1 MDLDLKNKIKNGI
14 SDNKG
19 NVGLIILICL
29 LAAVSASLIFMV
41 VSSILEERR
50 DRSYT
55 VVNYASSPLAT
66 ETDGDIYH
74 AAGASVA
81 TNTDTEEDE
90 YSGPHAV
97 FPVMSEGDSSSDK
110 ETTEES
116 ETVTTE
122 IAEDISTETVNSET
136 DTAAVGSDVYYPTR
150 YEIVD
155 NSGIDKGYYKDPG
168 RIAHSTDYPYVTVD
182 DSYFEDA
189 VFIGDSRTQGL
200 MLYGNMKTA
209 TFYCKQSL
217 FVHNFLTEV
226 YAATPSGTMT
236 VPEALRLYKFK
247 KVYIM
252 IGINSMGLSTQGD
265 FRDYYAEIVDTVRA
279 LQPNAVIF
287 VNGIMNV
294 TTSYSNGAPTINNIN
309 IRDKNVLISEFA
321 NGRDIFYLDMNE
333 ALCGEDGG
341 LVPAYTWDG
350 VHLYP
355 DYYQVW
361 KDFLYSHGL
370 QQSTIDY
377 LNS

>member
-1 MDLDLKNKIKNGI
+1 MDNDKINKNRRVV

-19 NVGLIILICL
+19 SVGLIVLIII
-29 LAAVSASLIFMV
+29 LAAVAACLIFLV
-41 VSSILEERR
+41 VSSMLEDKKTKSIL
-50 DRSYT
+50 DDDSYLYT
-55 VVNYASSPLAT
+55 SAT
-66 ETDGDIYH
+66 DTDSFH
-74 AAGASVA
+74 AAGASVS
-81 TNTDTEEDE
+81 TNGDTSYEVTVNT
-90 YSGPHAV
+90 P
-97 FPVMSEGDSSSDK
+97 
-110 ETTEES
+110 TTEVPQTPDDAEP
-116 ETVTTE
+116 EEEE
-122 IAEDISTETVNSET
+122 IEDDNTGTDAEATPT
-136 DTAAVGSDVYYPTR
+136 DMYYPTR

-200 MLYGNMKTA
+200 MLYGDMKTA

-217 FVHNFLTEV
+217 FVHNFLSEA

-236 VPEALRLYKFK
+236 VPEALSRYKFK
-247 KVYIM
+247 KIYIM

-265 FRDYYAEIVDTVRA
+265 FRNYYADIVDTIRG

-294 TTSYSNGAPTINNIN
+294 TSAYSNRGGTINNIN

-333 ALCGEDGG
+333 ALVGEDGG

-355 DYYQVW
+355 KYYQVW
-361 KDFLYSHGL
+361 KEFLYSHGL